1 MAVTHGCYCS
11 QVRDGEAI
19 ITEGKKGDEF
29 YIVESGL
36 YSVTQQRNGVPQEI
50 HTYHAR
56 QEGSHPSFG
65 ELALMYDKPRAAT
78 VTAKSDGVLWVI
90 DRRSF
95 RSILMKSEQL
105 QVDRLRVLRRASAL
119 KPLSLSQLDQVRD
132 LMHEGSFTEGQQ
144 ILPAGSAF
152 DGLFIIFEVRVTAR
166 RDVTIGL
173 WA

>member
-1 MAVTHGCYCS
+1 MAVTNGCYCS

-119 KPLSLSQLDQVRD
+119 KPLPVAARPGTRPDARGQLYRRPADPASWLGLRWPLHHLRGARNSQ
-132 LMHEGSFTEGQQ
+132 
-144 ILPAGSAF
+144 A
-152 DGLFIIFEVRVTAR
+152 
-166 RDVTIGL
+166 
-173 WA
+173 